1 MNGTTKWLKDRRL
14 TARMLALVRR
24 HCDAVPRGAAGSSSL
39 PSAVSSF
46 AETMAAWRFYNNPR
60 IEMSELIEPLREYAR
75 QQLVAADARVVMLV
89 HDWSKLS
96 YKGHSSKKDQAQMA
110 QTNSHGYELTSV
122 LAVNGTTGDPLAPME
137 VHLKTA
143 DGVLSTRNPAPADV
157 HHLEQ
162 VLPTMQASR
171 TWNLNCPT
179 LHVID
184 CEADS
189 IGHFRAWHAGGHQI
203 LVRGQDHRIVTWEG
217 RKLSRKTVG
226 VELKQRGEFQHCG
239 EALYHGEV
247 AKLWVAETE
256 VVLTQPARTM
266 VLIGKGKKQKK
277 KQVSIPG
284 PPLTLRLI
292 VVQVRHPDG
301 PVLATWHLFSNA
313 PKTLLTAEQLARC
326 YYWRWRIESYFKLL
340 KSHGQQLEHWLQE
353 TGEAIFRRLLV
364 ATMACM
370 TVWHLEA
377 DKSPDAI
384 ELKNTLMRFSGR
396 QTKRSRPHTAPA
408 LLAGLWCVLT
418 MLEYL
423 ENHDLDELKKLVQ
436 NVTLPFPIFKDG

>member
-14 TARMLALVRR
+14 TSRMLALVRR

-75 QQLVAADARVVMLV
+75 QQLVATDARVVMLV

-96 YKGHSSKKDQAQMA
+96 YKGHTSKKDQAQMA
-110 QTNSHGYELTSV
+110 QANSHGYELTSV
-122 LAVNGTTGDPLAPME
+122 LAVNGTVGDPLAPME

-189 IGHFRAWHAGGHQI
+189 IGHFRAWHADGHQI

-217 RKLSRKTVG
+217 RKVSRKKVG
-226 VELKQRGEFQHCG
+226 VELQQRGDFQHCDKALYQG
-239 EALYHGEV
+239 EAAE
-247 AKLWVAETE
+247 LWVAETE

-292 VVQVRHPDG
+292 VVQVRNPDG

-313 PKTLLTAEQLARC
+313 PKTLLTTEQLARC

-353 TGEAIFRRLLV
+353 TGAAIFRRLLV

-377 DKSPDAI
+377 DKSPEAT
-384 ELKNTLMRFSGR
+384 ELKNTLIRFSGR

-436 NVTLPFPIFKDG
+436 NVTLPFPIFKAG